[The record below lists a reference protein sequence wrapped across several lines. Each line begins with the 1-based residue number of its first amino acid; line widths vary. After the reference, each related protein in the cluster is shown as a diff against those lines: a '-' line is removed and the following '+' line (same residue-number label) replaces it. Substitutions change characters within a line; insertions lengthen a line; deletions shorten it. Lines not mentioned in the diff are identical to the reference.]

1 MSKSSTSEKAVL
13 FLNNLA
19 GDDLWEYGHAMLP
32 EYQKTHIP
40 HELFKYKLGS
50 KNAYKANGVQ
60 ITSAPYQL
68 TGNGTIQLYGFPF
81 LSLSI
86 DPFDI
91 EYPAPIHGLVVTED
105 MRMFDYFMEQEPG
118 LLNVASPQYS
128 RLAWA
133 KTQNL
138 PTVLAV
144 HHADGYIGD
153 LEKLSTMVGMEIFCP
168 VTWQEGEPNSLF
180 LQKAVEAVF
189 SEIKAV

>member
-1 MSKSSTSEKAVL
+1 MPKSSTSEKAVL

-19 GDDLWEYGHAMLP
+19 GDDLWEYGHEMLP

-40 HELFKYKLGS
+40 DELFKYKLGS
-50 KNAYKANGVQ
+50 MNAYKANGVH
-60 ITSAPYQL
+60 ITSAPYNL
-68 TGNGTIQLYGFPF
+68 TGYGCVQLYGFPF

-91 EYPAPIHGLVVTED
+91 EYPIPIHGLVITED

-144 HHADGYIGD
+144 HHADDYAGD
-153 LEKLSTMVGMEIFCP
+153 LQKLSTMVGMEIFCP
-168 VTWQEGEPNSLF
+168 VVWQAGEPNSSF
-180 LQKAVEAVF
+180 LQKAVETVF
-189 SEIKAV
+189 SEIKQV